1 MNTTQ
6 QAAVLTLQNSVG
18 CSTSNGVGNYKFY
31 FPELSEQLTDE
42 EIEELLSDEQI
53 QQTAGVVVC
62 DFCDKYEYSVD
73 TYQAGLYD
81 DKCMCYDC
89 WGGC

>member
-1 MNTTQ
+1 MTIEQ
-6 QAAVLTLQNSVG
+6 QAAILTLQNSVG
-18 CSTSNGVGNYKFY
+18 CYTSECVGNYKLY

-62 DFCDKYEYSVD
+62 DFCGRYEYSVD
-73 TYQAGLYD
+73 TYQAELYD